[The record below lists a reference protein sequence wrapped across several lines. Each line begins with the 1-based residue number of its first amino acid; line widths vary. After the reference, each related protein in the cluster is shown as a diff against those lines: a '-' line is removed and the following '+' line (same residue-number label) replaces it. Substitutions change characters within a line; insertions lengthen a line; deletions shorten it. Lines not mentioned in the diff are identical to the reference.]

1 MSLSVFVDYIENC
14 KKYGK
19 EPSWEG
25 LREYKAM
32 YNKQEEKEPQF
43 IKNKKVIDGAVANEI
58 AYTREYLEVDFTKNN
73 VDYKQSELMTE
84 IIHKALI
91 KDMTKEQREL
101 LDELYSSINNKT
113 VELCNFYFK
122 EGLRAGLTNLKFL
135 NELDDV
141 SSIL

>member
-1 MSLSVFVDYIENC
+1 MSLNVFESYIENC
-14 KKYGK
+14 KKHGK
-19 EPSWEG
+19 TPSWEG
-25 LREYKAM
+25 LREYRAM
-32 YNKQEEKEPQF
+32 YNPKEEKEPQF

-101 LDELYSSINNKT
+101 LDELCSSINNRT